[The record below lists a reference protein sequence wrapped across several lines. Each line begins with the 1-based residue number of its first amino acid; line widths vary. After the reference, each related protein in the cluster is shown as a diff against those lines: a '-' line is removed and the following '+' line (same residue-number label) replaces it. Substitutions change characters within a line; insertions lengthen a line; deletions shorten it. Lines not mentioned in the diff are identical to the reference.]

1 MFLSRG
7 SHSHQKKN
15 KQSAR
20 SLLLSLKLNQ
30 FFLFFPAEA
39 TITPCVHTV
48 HHIHRHTVIRHVVK
62 RLSLSTNNNRE
73 ARRRS
78 RTLSFAVDQK
88 KRLIVF
94 VFFGENEYI
103 KKLLYSQQRDL
114 PTNQTQNTTMTRRI
128 TISTTLLVAL
138 CCYIQQVNG
147 YGVIN
152 TNYSPSNPTA
162 RTTTRRQ
169 RLDINFDLPV
179 QPLSPKVVA
188 VVAATSDNS
197 DNNNEAMEDASTT
210 TSATLLPGGSS
221 STVSSS
227 SSNNSENNLPPVI
240 QDIVDER
247 RIFQLNLGKA
257 MDTLQKDLPD
267 IIHKKPDYSIYDEN
281 IRVVDDS
288 GVRLTSL
295 EQYKNSVNFLQT
307 FIKFWFQSHRSSG
320 LQLRLVYDWARSSI
334 RVSWHLILYPKF
346 LGKPLHVDGISMYKL
361 SPESGKI
368 IEHKFESFVVNNTPV
383 APPYG
388 IFSLLQKQD
397 LLGMSGVHGPGG
409 VPVPAGVG
417 LPAGI

>member
-1 MFLSRG
+1 
-7 SHSHQKKN
+7 
-15 KQSAR
+15 
-20 SLLLSLKLNQ
+20 
-30 FFLFFPAEA
+30 
-39 TITPCVHTV
+39 
-48 HHIHRHTVIRHVVK
+48 
-62 RLSLSTNNNRE
+62 
-73 ARRRS
+73 
-78 RTLSFAVDQK
+78 
-88 KRLIVF
+88 
-94 VFFGENEYI
+94 
-103 KKLLYSQQRDL
+103 
-114 PTNQTQNTTMTRRI
+114 MTRRI
-128 TISTTLLVAL
+128 IISSALLVAL
-138 CCYIQQVNG
+138 CCYIQRVNG
-147 YGVIN
+147 YGLIN
-152 TNYSPSNPTA
+152 TNYSPSNPSTK
-162 RTTTRRQ
+162 TTTRRQ
-169 RLDINFDLPV
+169 RLDINFDLPI
-179 QPLSPKVVA
+179 QPLSPKAVA

-197 DNNNEAMEDASTT
+197 DSSNEAMEDSSTSS
-210 TSATLLPGGSS
+210 SATPLPGCSS
-221 STVSSS
+221 G
-227 SSNNSENNLPPVI
+227 SENNLPPVI